1 MLQFGRNRP
10 NNGIRAPK
18 MLPKMAIISLGYR
31 APERT
36 YQATELVRN
45 RITPLGGRYQRR
57 LVVYTQNSSGIKC
70 THLSG
75 RFGQI
80 GYQYKHQD
88 SAKMCAPVPKCHQLQ
103 GASLL

>member
-1 MLQFGRNRP
+1 
-10 NNGIRAPK
+10 

-45 RITPLGGRYQRR
+45 RIDQRR

-75 RFGQI
+75 RFSQI

>member
-1 MLQFGRNRP
+1 
-10 NNGIRAPK
+10 
-18 MLPKMAIISLGYR
+18 MAIISLGYR

-45 RITPLGGRYQRR
+45 RIDQRR

-103 GASLL
+103 AASLL

>member
-1 MLQFGRNRP
+1 
-10 NNGIRAPK
+10 

-31 APERT
+31 APECT
-36 YQATELVRN
+36 YQAIELVRN
-45 RITPLGGRYQRR
+45 RIDQRR

>member
-1 MLQFGRNRP
+1 
-10 NNGIRAPK
+10 

-45 RITPLGGRYQRR
+45 RIDQRR